1 MGKGETK
8 MKIWIFLCLAG
19 ALLIIPGCG
28 KSNPAAEEA
37 ALKAAQE
44 WLGIVDNGQHAES
57 WQQASEYFRNAISQK
72 DWEQAMKSVRAPF
85 GAVKSRVV
93 KSKKY
98 RTTIPGAPD
107 GQYVI
112 IQFKTSFE
120 NKASAVET
128 ITPMLEKDG
137 SWRVSGY
144 YIK

>member
-1 MGKGETK
+1 
-8 MKIWIFLCLAG
+8 MKIRILICLAG

-28 KSNPAAEEA
+28 KSNPVAEEA
-37 ALKAAQE
+37 ALKAAEE
-44 WLGIVDNGQHAES
+44 WLSIVDNGQHAES
-57 WQQASEYFRNAISQK
+57 WQQASEYFKSAMK
-72 DWEQAMKSVRAPF
+72 MEDWERAMRSVRAPF
-85 GAVKSRVV
+85 GAVKSRAV
-93 KSKKY
+93 KSKQF
-98 RTTIPGAPD
+98 RTVMPGAPD
-107 GQYVI
+107 GQYVV